1 MPEEFIAEATGMD
14 LFRVTWDGEEYVIAG
29 NGLFVTMPR
38 ELWEKVYVAGSV
50 AAVQPEVE

>member
-14 LFRVTWDGEEYVIAG
+14 LFRVTWDKEEYVIAG

-50 AAVQPEVE
+50 AAVQPEVG